1 MSGILGLVP
10 ARAGSVGVRGKNI
23 RPLGGRPL
31 IVHTIEA
38 ARASRLDRVV
48 ISTDSEEIAVIGAA
62 AGAER
67 PFLRPAELAVGTAL
81 AIGVVRHA
89 LEYFRGHE
97 CWTPDAVFYLQ
108 PTSPFR
114 SADDI
119 DAALN
124 LLGGAAAADL
134 VMSVSPV
141 NEHPAFEWVEEDG
154 RLKRAFPH
162 LVRPERRQDLTP
174 LFIDNNAIMLSRV
187 RYLLGDPAPDLP
199 IINLRNFV
207 PVKIEGA
214 VAIDIDNEMQFSFA
228 DFLMRRKMGF
238 AA

>member
-10 ARAGSVGVRGKNI
+10 ARAGSAGVRGKNI
-23 RPLGGRPL
+23 RPLAGRPL
-31 IVHTIEA
+31 IVHTIAA

-48 ISTDSEEIAVIGAA
+48 ISTDAEEIAAIAAA

-67 PFLRPAELAVGTAL
+67 PFLRPAELADATAL

-89 LEYFRGHE
+89 LEHFRRRE
-97 CWTPDAVFYLQ
+97 NWVPEAVFYLQ

-119 DAALN
+119 DTALDLLSAATT
-124 LLGGAAAADL
+124 ADS

-141 NEHPAFEWVEEDG
+141 SEHPAFAWIEEAG
-154 RLKRAFPH
+154 RLKPAFPH

-174 LFIDNNAIMLSRV
+174 LFIDNNAIMLSRTS
-187 RYLLGDPAPDLP
+187 YLLGDPAPDLP
-199 IINLRNFV
+199 IINLANFV
-207 PVKIEGA
+207 PMKIGGPIA
-214 VAIDIDNEMQFSFA
+214 VDIDNELQFSFA
-228 DFLMRRKMGF
+228 DFLMRERMGS